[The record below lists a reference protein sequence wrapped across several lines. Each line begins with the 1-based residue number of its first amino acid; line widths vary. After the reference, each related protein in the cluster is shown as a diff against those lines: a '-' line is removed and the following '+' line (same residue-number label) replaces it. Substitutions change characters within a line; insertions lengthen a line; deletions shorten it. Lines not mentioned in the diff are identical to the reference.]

1 MKYEVLKWLASLEK
15 ARGLGPKGNSSIC
28 EENGGV
34 YASVM
39 WCIDIHRL
47 AKPIQSELSKQAN
60 PAILFQTDDEAWNA
74 WRAAFESYL
83 EERKGKIYWRI
94 FPKLEQ
100 TNDGRFTVR
109 ARVLVAAS
117 LDSDKLLD
125 KDMALNLGMDEVFVT
140 TDGTFKRVQ

>member
-15 ARGLGPKGNSSIC
+15 TRGLGPKGNGNIC

-47 AKPIQSELSKQAN
+47 AKPVQAEFSLMAN
-60 PAILFQTDDEAWNA
+60 PAIMFQTDDEAWNA

-94 FPKLEQ
+94 FPELVP

-109 ARVLVAAS
+109 ARVLVAAE
-117 LDSDKLLD
+117 LDSDELLD
-125 KDMALNLGMDEVFVT
+125 KDMTLNLGLNEVFVT
-140 TDGTFKRVQ
+140 PDGTFKRVQ